1 MKKKARVLLITPN
14 LKGISDGVNRIQPS
28 LGLMLIAPILEKHGH
43 KVKIYDAA
51 LDGWEKRKII
61 DEKNKIV
68 MIGQDDENIA
78 KVVSNFSPDIVAIS
92 VLFSNLLESAHQ
104 IAKVI
109 KKVDRKIKVILGGNH
124 ISSAV
129 QDYKFFK
136 IDKELKK
143 DNLIIDLE
151 NDHFDYGMAGEGEF
165 SFLKIRL

>member
-1 MKKKARVLLITPN
+1 MKKKAKVLLVTPN
-14 LKGISDGVNRIQPS
+14 LKGIADGVNRIQPS
-28 LGLMLIAPILEKHGH
+28 LGLMLIAPILEKNGH
-43 KVKIYDAA
+43 QVKIYDAA
-51 LDGWEKRKII
+51 LDGWDKRKII
-61 DEKNKIV
+61 DEKNNIV

-109 KKVDRKIKVILGGNH
+109 KKVDKKITVILGGNH

-136 IDKELKK
+136 IDKELNK
-143 DNLIIDLE
+143 NNVIIDLE
-151 NDHFDYGMAGEGEF
+151 NEHFDYGMAGEGEF
-165 SFLKIRL
+165 SF

>member
-1 MKKKARVLLITPN
+1 
-14 LKGISDGVNRIQPS
+14 
-28 LGLMLIAPILEKHGH
+28 
-43 KVKIYDAA
+43 
-51 LDGWEKRKII
+51 
-61 DEKNKIV
+61 

-109 KKVDRKIKVILGGNH
+109 KKVDKKITVILGGNH

-136 IDKELKK
+136 IDKELNK
-143 DNLIIDLE
+143 NNVIIDLE
-151 NDHFDYGMAGEGEF
+151 NEHFDYGMAGEGEF
-165 SFLKIRL
+165 SF